1 MDNVISIEIIIQHI
15 RIQLNQ
21 LFKKNALKSHL
32 INKFVELLL
41 DNECYD
47 FANKITILD
56 QSNNKSTL
64 QIIEDIVYGNRVLYA
79 ELFKNNLIDSLVKLL
94 FKKFDPSKYPF
105 VVLNDE
111 TNDVNMSDNCNN
123 IIYFKS
129 TIINNDDTE
138 KIKKKLLSCKLNNER
153 QNIYFVSLF
162 ISPSCI
168 EKILND
174 NEKEMINFVSLF
186 LTRVFSSSEEIF
198 SFVLDDFSNN
208 NLNKSFLEIISSI
221 KKN

>member
-208 NLNKSFLEIISSI
+208 NLNKSFLEIKSSI

>member
-56 QSNNKSTL
+56 LSNNKSTL

-162 ISPSCI
+162 ISPCCI

-186 LTRVFSSSEEIF
+186 LTGVFSSFEEIF
-198 SFVLDDFSNN
+198 SFVLYDFSNN